1 VLNIFYCVKKIKKN
15 YNLQLVVFCFRAYNK
30 AKNKIIK
37 KGDIVTTIW
46 TEMSY
51 RKFDQETDRERLRK
65 EYRSEYQQ
73 QENDNLYKQL
83 EQWGY
88 ETEDEC

>member
-1 VLNIFYCVKKIKKN
+1 M
-15 YNLQLVVFCFRAYNK
+15 
-30 AKNKIIK
+30 
-37 KGDIVTTIW
+37 TTIW